1 MTITAANSSGTAV
14 SDGATTNDSY
24 LVVTFTS
31 NETTTNFALADITV
45 SGGSMASFSGS
56 GTTYTANFTPTSNG
70 ATTIDVAGSTFTDA
84 SGNNNSAATQFNWTF
99 DSSAPTISGNTIA
112 SDNSTI
118 AVTFSEAVYNTNGGS
133 GALQTSDFSLSLT
146 GGMSTLSSS
155 TPSSISVSSNTYTLG
170 ISLTGI
176 ASSNQVITVSPVT
189 NQIFDSFELNF
200 YMFRFAF
207 INYI

>member
-1 MTITAANSSGTAV
+1 M
-14 SDGATTNDSY
+14 
-24 LVVTFTS
+24 
-31 NETTTNFALADITV
+31 ETTTNFALADITV
-45 SGGSMASFSGS
+45 SGGSMASLE
-56 GTTYTANFTPTSNG
+56 AVPPILQIFTPTSNG
-70 ATTIDVAGSTFTDA
+70 ATTIDVTGSTFTDT
-84 SGNNNSAATQFNWTF
+84 SGNNNRAATQFNWTF

-112 SDNSTI
+112 SDNSI

-176 ASSNQVITVSPVT
+176 ASSSNNCES
-189 NQIFDSFELNF
+189 SFKSN
-200 YMFRFAF
+200 
-207 INYI
+207 I